1 MNSIWASFYL
11 FISLPRKHL
20 RKSTSIKMNGFSS
33 LVAKMH
39 SKWWWLCQKVMSCSW
54 EFSLSNQIAVLTVG
68 VVSMKVN
75 RRYYFQSN
83 LCSCSLK
90 NQSVG
95 LQWIALRYAFPT
107 MMCKWVKTYKQLHKK
122 KKRKK
127 ILSLQLNYILHTSSK
142 SFFTLFSV
150 AVLLS
155 SEGIFPVERHKL
167 SLWWIHYF
175 IYTYFMLCSW
185 TSTVLEHITFMW
197 LLKETNTE
205 TEEISAPHAALPEC
219 CGWWDHLWGGSALK
233 GQAAVPGRS
242 PCPTGDLSHDH
253 EVTPLWPPSAIKD
266 ANDKAGSKSGR
277 KQKWREMKAAFG
289 WEFSILILGFWWPLF
304 SAKFLQL

>member
-54 EFSLSNQIAVLTVG
+54 EFSLSNRIAVLTVG

-122 KKRKK
+122 KKKK
-127 ILSLQLNYILHTSSK
+127 ENPEFTIELYTSYIK
-142 SFFTLFSV
+142 QKLFHP
-150 AVLLS
+150 
-155 SEGIFPVERHKL
+155 F
-167 SLWWIHYF
+167 
-175 IYTYFMLCSW
+175 LCSS
-185 TSTVLEHITFMW
+185 TSQLRRHFPCRETQIVSVMNSLFYIYIFYVMFVDIYSPGTHNVYVTVKRNKHW
-197 LLKETNTE
+197 N
-205 TEEISAPHAALPEC
+205 
-219 CGWWDHLWGGSALK
+219 
-233 GQAAVPGRS
+233 
-242 PCPTGDLSHDH
+242 
-253 EVTPLWPPSAIKD
+253 
-266 ANDKAGSKSGR
+266 
-277 KQKWREMKAAFG
+277 WRN
-289 WEFSILILGFWWPLF
+289 
-304 SAKFLQL
+304 